1 VNTVWYAFT
10 PTADVTLTADT
21 SQSSYQA
28 VVCVYTSSRGALNKV
43 ADGLQQATFQA
54 TAGVTYHFMVAD
66 YLFSGGGGNL
76 VFQLQ

>member
-1 VNTVWYAFT
+1 M
-10 PTADVTLTADT
+10 
-21 SQSSYQA
+21 
-28 VVCVYTSSRGALNKV
+28 

-66 YLFSGGGGNL
+66 YLFSGGGENL

>member
-1 VNTVWYAFT
+1 MSRSRQT
-10 PTADVTLTADT
+10 P
-21 SQSSYQA
+21 
-28 VVCVYTSSRGALNKV
+28 RGAATRPSSV

-66 YLFSGGGGNL
+66 YLFSGGGENL